1 MVADYLLSWKQE
13 SNPTCLAPVQDRTVG
28 HTGTSDFS
36 IASAGI
42 LGGCSPLSPPPH
54 PRSGTALQLE
64 QSRLETHPPGQ
75 QADPSN
81 HQQFPLLRAGLSQQ
95 FVISVV

>member
-28 HTGTSDFS
+28 HTGTCYFS

-42 LGGCSPLSPPPH
+42 LGGCSPLSPSH
-54 PRSGTALQLE
+54 PRSGTELQLE
-64 QSRLETHPPGQ
+64 QRRLETHPPGQ

-81 HQQFPLLRAGLSQQ
+81 HQQFSLLRAGLSQQ